1 MERGKGGRMGPT
13 LPVFHPSNPQN
24 AIKAETQSLKIW
36 RLERLAN
43 QN

>member
-13 LPVFHPSNPQN
+13 LPVFHPSNPPN
-24 AIKAETQSLKIW
+24 AIKAETQSLEIW
-36 RLERLAN
+36 KLEGFTN

>member
-1 MERGKGGRMGPT
+1 MERGNGGRMGPT
-13 LPVFHPSNPQN
+13 LPVFHPSNPRN

-36 RLERLAN
+36 KLEQFAS